1 MVGRKGG
8 ILTVKD
14 IISTVVIQTV
24 LSINEGSSEIWLYVL
39 LLGGGGG

>member
-14 IISTVVIQTV
+14 IITVVIQTV